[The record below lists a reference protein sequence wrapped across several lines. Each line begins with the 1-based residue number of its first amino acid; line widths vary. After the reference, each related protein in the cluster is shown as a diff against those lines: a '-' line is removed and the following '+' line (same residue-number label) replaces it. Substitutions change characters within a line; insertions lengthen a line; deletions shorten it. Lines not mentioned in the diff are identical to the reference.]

1 MPAPTSYSRLQVRL
15 HWITLA
21 LILFQ
26 FVFSDAIAAA
36 WRAVRG
42 GTEPEL
48 GPLVA
53 LHVLSGLLIL
63 GIALWRIG
71 LRLTHGVPPTQG
83 PKLLA
88 GLAHLGHL
96 AIYAVL
102 LAMAVSGAAAW
113 FGAVAPAANA
123 HAVLK
128 VVLILLVLGHV
139 AAALWH
145 HFVRRDGT
153 LARMR

>member
-1 MPAPTSYSRLQVRL
+1 MPAPASYSRLQVHL

-21 LILFQ
+21 LVGVQ
-26 FVFSDAIAAA
+26 FAFSEAIAAA
-36 WRAVRG
+36 WRAHHG
-42 GTEPEL
+42 DTEPAL

-53 LHVLSGLLIL
+53 LHVLAGL
-63 GIALWRIG
+63 ALLVIVFWRIA
-71 LRLTHGVPPTQG
+71 LRLTRGVPVAQG
-83 PKLLA
+83 PALLVR
-88 GLAHLGHL
+88 LAHLGHL

-102 LAMAVSGAAAW
+102 IAMAASGMAAW
-113 FGAVAPAANA
+113 FGGVAPAATA
-123 HAVLK
+123 HGVLR
-128 VVLILLVLGHV
+128 VLLLALVLGHV